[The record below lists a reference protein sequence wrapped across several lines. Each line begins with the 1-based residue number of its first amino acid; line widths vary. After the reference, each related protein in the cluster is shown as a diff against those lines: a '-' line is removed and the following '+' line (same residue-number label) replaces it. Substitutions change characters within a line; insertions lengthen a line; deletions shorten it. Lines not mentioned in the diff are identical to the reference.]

1 MKSKKNQTK
10 KEIRILLEK
19 FNIYQL
25 LTLTFYHKGEN
36 IMKTSKILAVLIAA
50 LLVIFVKSNVYA
62 QDDLGT
68 VLSYMNTDSAKQY
81 SQVLT
86 NAMSSNVNSGMFQAL
101 KPGNK
106 FSVYFGVKA
115 CGTFLNDDEQ
125 LPGGLKSLTVVP
137 LAMVQLGAGTVAGTD
152 AFVRFLPSV
161 SIGNYA
167 SVSAWGMGVQHNLA
181 KDFKKFPLEVI
192 FRLAYHKM
200 SIDDS
205 KDVQVAALNSW
216 SQSLIIGKQVS
227 IITFYTSLQYENST
241 CDVKY
246 TDRQNGVKT
255 MKFSLQNE
263 NNIKVA
269 AGFNLKAGPVNL
281 NADYNFGKQN
291 AISFGLGFG
300 F

>member
-10 KEIRILLEK
+10 KEMRVLLEK

-25 LTLTFYHKGEN
+25 LTLNFNQKGDK
-36 IMKTSKILAVLIAA
+36 IMKTSKIVT
-50 LLVIFVKSNVYA
+50 VIFASLMLFIAKTGVYA

-68 VLSYMNTDSAKQY
+68 VLSYMDTDSAKQY

-106 FSVYFGVKA
+106 FSIYFGVKA

-161 SIGNYA
+161 SLGNYA

-181 KDFKKFPLEVI
+181 RDFKKFPLEVI

-205 KDVQVAALNSW
+205 KDAQVAALNSW
-216 SQSLIIGKQVS
+216 SQSLIVGKQVS

-263 NNIKVA
+263 NNVKVS
-269 AGFNLKAGPVNL
+269 AGFNLKAGPVNI
-281 NADYNFGKQN
+281 NADYNIGMQN
-291 AISFGLGFG
+291 SVSFGLGFG

>member
-1 MKSKKNQTK
+1 MKNKKNQTK
-10 KEIRILLEK
+10 QELRNLLEK

-25 LTLTFYHKGEN
+25 LTLKLNQKGEK
-36 IMKTSKILAVLIAA
+36 IMKTSKIITVMFAA
-50 LLVIFVKSNVYA
+50 LLVFSVKSSVYA

-101 KPGNK
+101 RPRNK

-115 CGTFLNDDEQ
+115 CGTFLNDDEH
-125 LPGGLKSLTVVP
+125 LPGGLKSLTIVP
-137 LAMVQLGAGTVAGTD
+137 LAMVQVGAGTVAGTD
-152 AFVRFLPSV
+152 AFVRFLPSI

-167 SVSAWGMGVQHNLA
+167 SISAWGMGVQHNLA
-181 KDFKKFPLEVI
+181 KDFKIFPLEVI

-200 SIDDS
+200 SISDS
-205 KDVQVAALNSW
+205 KDVQVASLNSW
-216 SQSLIIGKQVS
+216 SQSLIIGKKVS

-241 CDVKY
+241 CDVRY
-246 TDRQNGVKT
+246 TDRQNGVKAVN
-255 MKFSLQNE
+255 FSLQNE

-291 AISFGLGFG
+291 AVSFGLGFS